1 MSKQCKGKYHGTAIK
16 YINDDEKY
24 CLICQQQIDLNKK
37 KRRDTLAAIGAGVM
51 TVVGIIGAIGKIL
64 GDGKGGRNNT

>member
-24 CLICQQQIDLNKK
+24 CLICQQQIDMKNKRK
-37 KRRDTLAAIGAGVM
+37 KEVISVGTTVASSI
-51 TVVGIIGAIGKIL
+51 VVGIIVIVLTG
-64 GDGKGGRNNT
+64 GKGGGSSQV

>member
-24 CLICQQQIDLNKK
+24 CLICQQQIDMKNKRK
-37 KRRDTLAAIGAGVM
+37 KEAVGTTVVSI
-51 TVVGIIGAIGKIL
+51 VVGIIVKVLTG
-64 GDGKGGRNNT
+64 GKGGGSSQV

>member
-24 CLICQQQIDLNKK
+24 CLICQQQIDMKNKRK
-37 KRRDTLAAIGAGVM
+37 KEAVGTTVASI
-51 TVVGIIGAIGKIL
+51 VVGIIVKVLTGGK
-64 GDGKGGRNNT
+64 GKGGGSSQV